1 MTKDMGNGTDAFEH
15 ALKRSLDSY
24 EVPYNSADWS
34 LLERELDKGTGLG
47 RKAST
52 GLLALLLGGGLAL
65 ATTVYVIYSADSGS
79 QQQQA
84 QQGSEA
90 NQATS
95 SYPLVHLPREG
106 GEQPAATQEV
116 PDEAAIPAFQLEQ
129 PSAPVSG
136 EQVATERRQSKSTL
150 GQEVAA
156 ATATPKPA
164 STEIG
169 IRPSMVEGCPGSEV
183 LFTVQNAPDAS
194 EVKGVLWNFGDGSF
208 SVDPNPSH
216 VFTKA
221 GRFEVTLSY
230 STNKGS
236 LIQKPVTDVI
246 VIHEVPVASFVPI
259 RQDDPD
265 KVPSVHFENKSL
277 GGVSY
282 LWDFGDGHT
291 STLRIP
297 SHVYKTKGN
306 YQASLTVTNAIG
318 CVDRAERTLKI
329 EEDYNLNA
337 AHAFSPNG
345 DGLDDNF
352 IPDALTSLGVRF
364 HMRIHDPNTGQL
376 LFETEDAKRPWNG
389 RIGGRGEACASG
401 DYLWVVE
408 MKDGEKLGG
417 TYNGTVSLVR

>member
-1 MTKDMGNGTDAFEH
+1 MGNGTDAFEH

-24 EVPYNSADWS
+24 EVPFNSADWA
-34 LLERELDKGTGLG
+34 LLERELDKGAGMG
-47 RKAST
+47 RRAST
-52 GLLALLLGGGLAL
+52 GLLALLFGGGLAL
-65 ATTVYVIYSADSGS
+65 ATTVYLMASHQDEGS
-79 QQQQA
+79 QALAHQ
-84 QQGSEA
+84 
-90 NQATS
+90 
-95 SYPLVHLPREG
+95 
-106 GEQPAATQEV
+106 
-116 PDEAAIPAFQLEQ
+116 
-129 PSAPVSG
+129 
-136 EQVATERRQSKSTL
+136 EQVSDAGVNSPPTELAAKPAVPEMAAVEAPEPGRMAAHEEDAHNAASPAGKATTAKNTSN
-150 GQEVAA
+150 GHAA
-156 ATATPKPA
+156 ATIPLEAAQAAAPSKTA

-208 SVDPNPSH
+208 SVDQTPSH

-230 STNKGS
+230 STSRGS

-246 VIHEVPVASFVPI
+246 VIHEVPEASFVPI
-259 RQDDPD
+259 KQDDPE

-306 YQASLTVTNAIG
+306 YPVSLTVTNAIG
-318 CVDRAERTLKI
+318 CVDRTERNVKI
-329 EEDYNLNA
+329 EEDYNLHA
-337 AHAFSPNG
+337 PHAFSPNG
-345 DGLDDNF
+345 DGLDDSF
-352 IPDALTSLGVRF
+352 IPDALTTLGVRF
-364 HMRIHDPNTGQL
+364 HMRVHDPVTGQL
-376 LFETEDAKRPWNG
+376 LFETSDPKRPWNG
-389 RIGGRGEACASG
+389 RVGGKGEPCASG
-401 DYLWVVE
+401 DYLWMVE

-417 TYNGTVSLVR
+417 TYTGTVSLVR